1 MQNAEAHGDAAAKPA
16 RARDIPLHGP
26 VERKDLRFC
35 FAKKNIPRLA
45 CHVAKGR
52 AATARNSGCVVET
65 QRDAEAVE
73 TRSQICRSRRH
84 THTHAV
90 HLGGFSRIR
99 PRPQRHLW
107 NARPSRGDI
116 TPWENL
122 VGLAKNPGMSER
134 QASKVAIV
142 GNYPPRKC
150 GIATFTSDL
159 RGALDGLE
167 NGWPCPVVTVTDPGG
182 EYSYPREVRFEIPEP
197 DEPSYLRAAEFLNLS
212 HADVICLQHEFGI
225 FGGAAGSHINTLL
238 RRARIPTVTT
248 LHTVLENPAP
258 EQRRAF
264 DELVDCSSKL
274 VVMTEKGASLLRE
287 VHGVSEEKIS
297 IIPHG
302 IPDIPFVDPNFYKDH
317 FGVAGRPVLLTFGL
331 LSPGKGIEYA
341 IRALPRIA
349 GEHPEVIYIVLGA
362 THPNLLRSEGE
373 RYRNSLENLARELG
387 VEANVMF
394 VNRYA
399 DSPELYE
406 FIGAADIYLTPYL
419 NESQI
424 TSGTLS
430 YCFGAGK
437 AVVST
442 PYWHAAELLR
452 DGRGEL
458 VPFRDAEAIA
468 DAVLGIFT
476 DHPRRHG
483 MRKQA
488 YLAGRGMVWPEVGRA
503 YAKVFEEARELF
515 PRPSRPR
522 TRSLPSSENLPPWHF
537 RHLSRMS
544 DSTGIFQHAIHTV
557 PWFEHGYCT
566 DDNARALI
574 LATLLE
580 ELGESGEEIQ
590 RLQIAAAAF
599 LQNAF
604 DGKPARFRNFMNFD
618 RRWSSE
624 IGSEDSHGRAIWA
637 LGTTVGRTT
646 SQDLRAW
653 AASLLERSLPVL
665 GSFTSPRAW
674 AFALLGLQ
682 EYFRTLHGDL
692 LADRQREELA
702 GKLLSLFESNSS
714 ADWPWGENIV
724 AYDNARL
731 PQALILAGRFMGNDR
746 MKNLGLEA
754 LDWLMKIQTN
764 ESGVFRPVGSNGFL
778 LRGGRPALHDQQP
791 LEATAS
797 VGACIEAFNATADPS
812 WKESAQRA
820 FDWFLGAN
828 DLRLPLYD
836 ADTGGCRD
844 GLHESRANRNQ
855 GAESTL
861 SYLLA
866 RAEIQALHN
875 AALLA

>member
-1 MQNAEAHGDAAAKPA
+1 MGK
-16 RARDIPLHGP
+16 
-26 VERKDLRFC
+26 
-35 FAKKNIPRLA
+35 
-45 CHVAKGR
+45 
-52 AATARNSGCVVET
+52 
-65 QRDAEAVE
+65 
-73 TRSQICRSRRH
+73 TRPTC
-84 THTHAV
+84 
-90 HLGGFSRIR
+90 
-99 PRPQRHLW
+99 
-107 NARPSRGDI
+107 
-116 TPWENL
+116 E
-122 VGLAKNPGMSER
+122 NPGMSER

-159 RGALDGLE
+159 RSALVGLE
-167 NGWPCPVVTVTDPGG
+167 NGWPCPVVAVTDPGG
-182 EYSYPREVRFEIPEP
+182 AYSYPPEVRFEIPEE
-197 DEPSYLRAAEFLNLS
+197 DAPSYLRAAEFLNLS

-225 FGGAAGSHINTLL
+225 FGGPAGSYINTLL

-248 LHTVLENPAP
+248 LHTVLENPEP
-258 EQRRAF
+258 EQKRVF
-264 DELVDCSSKL
+264 EELVDCSSKL

-302 IPDIPFVDPNFYKDH
+302 IPDIPFVDPDFYKDH

-341 IRALPRIA
+341 IRALPRIVE
-349 GEHPEVIYIVLGA
+349 EHPKVVYIILGA
-362 THPNLLRSEGE
+362 THPNLLRREGE
-373 RYRNSLENLARELG
+373 RYRRSLEELARELG
-387 VEANVMF
+387 VEENVSF
-394 VNRYA
+394 VNQYV
-399 DSPELYE
+399 DTPELCE

-458 VPFRDAEAIA
+458 VPFRDANAIA
-468 DAVLGIFT
+468 SAVLGIFA
-476 DHPRRHG
+476 DHPRRHA

-488 YLAGRGMVWPEVGRA
+488 YLAGRGMVWPEVGRS
-503 YAKVFEEARELF
+503 YARVFEEARQLF
-515 PRPSRPR
+515 PHRSRPR
-522 TRSLPSSENLPPWHF
+522 ARTAKPPASSENLPPWHF
-537 RHLSRMS
+537 GHLSRMS

-580 ELGESGEEIQ
+580 ELGEGGEETQ

-599 LQNAF
+599 LQHAF
-604 DGKPARFRNFMNFD
+604 SAEAGRFRNFMSFD
-618 RRWSSE
+618 RRWNEES
-624 IGSEDSHGRAIWA
+624 GSEDSHGRAIWA
-637 LGTTVGRTT
+637 LGTMVGRTS

-653 AASLLERSLPVL
+653 AASLLERALPVV
-665 GSFTSPRAW
+665 GNFTSPRAW
-674 AFALLGLQ
+674 AFALLGLH

-692 LADRQREELA
+692 LANRQREELA
-702 GKLLSLFESNSS
+702 GKLLSLFENNAA
-714 ADWPWGENIV
+714 ADWPWGEDIV

-731 PQALILAGRFMGNDR
+731 PQALILAGRFTGNDR

-754 LDWLMKIQTN
+754 LDWLMEIQTSG
-764 ESGVFRPVGSNGFL
+764 SGVFRPIGSNGFL
-778 LRGGRPALHDQQP
+778 LRGDRPALHDQQP

-797 VGACIEAFNATADPS
+797 VGACIEAFNATADMR
-812 WKESAQRA
+812 WKEASQRA

-828 DLRLPLYD
+828 DLQLPLYD
-836 ADTGGCRD
+836 SGTGGCRD

-866 RAEIQALHN
+866 RAEIQTLHS
-875 AALLA
+875 ATPLA

>member
-1 MQNAEAHGDAAAKPA
+1 
-16 RARDIPLHGP
+16 
-26 VERKDLRFC
+26 
-35 FAKKNIPRLA
+35 
-45 CHVAKGR
+45 
-52 AATARNSGCVVET
+52 
-65 QRDAEAVE
+65 
-73 TRSQICRSRRH
+73 
-84 THTHAV
+84 
-90 HLGGFSRIR
+90 
-99 PRPQRHLW
+99 
-107 NARPSRGDI
+107 
-116 TPWENL
+116 
-122 VGLAKNPGMSER
+122 MSEC
-134 QASKVAIV
+134 QAHKVAIV

-159 RGALDGLE
+159 RGALHGLE

-182 EYSYPREVRFEIPEP
+182 TYPYPPEVRFEIPEP

-225 FGGAAGSHINTLL
+225 FGGPAGSHINTLL

-248 LHTVLENPAP
+248 LHTVLENPEP
-258 EQRRAF
+258 EQKRVF
-264 DELVDCSSKL
+264 EELVDCSSKL
-274 VVMTEKGASLLRE
+274 VVMTEKGASLLSRI
-287 VHGVSEEKIS
+287 HGVSEEKIS

-341 IRALPRIA
+341 IRALPRIVE
-349 GEHPEVIYIVLGA
+349 EHPKVVYIILGA
-362 THPNLLRSEGE
+362 THPKLLRCEGE
-373 RYRNSLENLARELG
+373 RYRHSLEDLARELG
-387 VEANVMF
+387 VEENVSF
-394 VNRYA
+394 VNRYV
-399 DSPELYE
+399 DTPELCE

-419 NESQI
+419 NESQV

-458 VPFRDAEAIA
+458 VPFRDANAIA
-468 DAVLGIFT
+468 TAVLGIFA
-476 DHPRRHG
+476 DHPRRHA

-488 YLAGRGMVWPEVGRA
+488 YLAGRGMVWTEVGRA
-503 YAKVFEEARELF
+503 YARVFEEARQLF
-515 PRPSRPR
+515 PFRSHPRPQNSNPP
-522 TRSLPSSENLPPWHF
+522 TFVKNLPPWRF
-537 RHLSRMS
+537 GHLSRMS

-580 ELGESGEEIQ
+580 ELGESGEET
-590 RLQIAAAAF
+590 RHLQIAAAAF
-599 LQNAF
+599 LQHAF
-604 DGKPARFRNFMNFD
+604 SHEAGRFRNFMSFD
-618 RRWSSE
+618 RRWIE
-624 IGSEDSHGRAIWA
+624 ENGSEDSHGRAIWA
-637 LGTTVGRTT
+637 LGTTVGRTI
-646 SQDLRAW
+646 SRDLRAW
-653 AASLLERSLPVL
+653 AAALLERALPAV
-665 GSFTSPRAW
+665 GGFTSPRAW
-674 AFALLGLQ
+674 AFALLGLH
-682 EYFRTLHGDL
+682 EYFRALHGDL

-702 GKLLSLFESNSS
+702 GKLLALFENN
-714 ADWPWGENIV
+714 AGENWPWGEDIV

-731 PQALILAGRFMGNDR
+731 PHALILSGRFTGNDR
-746 MKNLGLEA
+746 MKHLGLEA
-754 LDWLMKIQTN
+754 LHWLMEIQTA

-778 LRGGRPALHDQQP
+778 LRGGQPALHDQQP

-797 VGACIEAFNATADPS
+797 VGACIEAFNATGDRR
-812 WKESAQRA
+812 WKEAAQRA

-836 ADTGGCRD
+836 SETGGCRD

-866 RAEIQALHN
+866 RAEIQALHR
-875 AALLA
+875 ATPLA